1 MYTYQYS
8 VGRYKNYQPGYH
20 VVDINDVSLASL
32 EKLFDVLYIVIN
44 DGFYNTQ
51 LSIKLEDYKLAFS
64 KVPDLDIQEWLDTQT
79 NVNLIKSDIIPG
91 NKQEYVKLERIFT
104 YGYFHYPADLNL
116 ANDRQSSLLADSSPD
131 IKIAHYMYDNL
142 DYSGMAKQTLFTVN
156 GVFTRAVG
164 RNDGIYLMSAGLDYI
179 ENRNDIR
186 IGALSFEKL
195 GNIETVPITSD
206 ILSEIETTSNKR
218 WQVKTTQSLKN
229 KTVWLV
235 INGQLIPDYSMVY
248 PVNDNTVNI
257 DLTAFDVS
265 NHYLTYKNYTRTPKL
280 TNLTKFDKYKYDAL
294 LKDNTFIVIID
305 NPSLGID
312 VVPLTTFNYP
322 NVLHTEEQFQH
333 PILLE
338 NGLFPVPYIK
348 TYGIRQ
354 RLLNHDLRTYRK
366 YPFKTTGT
374 LDNSFVL
381 NEQINQGD
389 PGHLCKGYLFKIHGL
404 ELKAVS

>member
-1 MYTYQYS
+1 
-8 VGRYKNYQPGYH
+8 
-20 VVDINDVSLASL
+20 
-32 EKLFDVLYIVIN
+32 
-44 DGFYNTQ
+44 
-51 LSIKLEDYKLAFS
+51 
-64 KVPDLDIQEWLDTQT
+64 
-79 NVNLIKSDIIPG
+79 
-91 NKQEYVKLERIFT
+91 
-104 YGYFHYPADLNL
+104 
-116 ANDRQSSLLADSSPD
+116 
-131 IKIAHYMYDNL
+131 MYDNL